1 MSTTAPTG
9 SDVLV
14 ETPHGR
20 TRRAHVVSAEPIGD
34 ITGVD
39 ERLRVNIDGVE
50 LTVLASECEVL

>member
-9 SDVLV
+9 SVVLV
-14 ETPHGR
+14 ETPHERVRLG
-20 TRRAHVVSAEPIGD
+20 HVVSAEPIGD

-39 ERLRVNIDGVE
+39 ERLRVDIDGVE